1 MRVGA
6 SFRGL
11 RLRGPEGI
19 VDAEFF
25 LRVRR
30 PQSRLVCAGKLPM
43 KLRIAWQEPD
53 CRFQFLNCRGC
64 VPDFEFDLAKVVV
77 RLRIV
82 CVEENCASQ
91 FLGRFLPI
99 SLEFKQFS
107 KATVHFGD
115 LRMRRFQSLETLFS
129 RRNLADLHER
139 FRVNILH
146 LRDGCDS
153 FSCPFECADATSV
166 VVCHELAHGQRA
178 ANA

>member
-91 FLGRFLPI
+91 FLAAFCLSPWSSSNSPSHG
-99 SLEFKQFS
+99 
-107 KATVHFGD
+107 A
-115 LRMRRFQSLETLFS
+115 LRRSPDAQIPVLETLFS

-146 LRDGCDS
+146 LRMDVTPS
-153 FSCPFECADATSV
+153 PAPLSAPMQP
-166 VVCHELAHGQRA
+166 L
-178 ANA
+178 